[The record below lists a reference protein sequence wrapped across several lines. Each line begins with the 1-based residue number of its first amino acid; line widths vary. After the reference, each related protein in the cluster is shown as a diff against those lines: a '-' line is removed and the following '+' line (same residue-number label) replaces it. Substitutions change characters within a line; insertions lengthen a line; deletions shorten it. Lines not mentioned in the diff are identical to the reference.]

1 VNEVKK
7 NQQFDFSDWR
17 EICSREISR
26 KTAEFHSK
34 EAVQQSVKEAAHV
47 YQPPASKPRSSI
59 RAGASRKLGL
69 KRASGLLSTLPAIS
83 EASPSEA
90 RFGGRFTCASEEGPR
105 ASKGE

>member
-34 EAVQQSVKEAAHV
+34 EAVQQLVKEAAHV
-47 YQPPASKPRSSI
+47 YQFQP
-59 RAGASRKLGL
+59 
-69 KRASGLLSTLPAIS
+69 
-83 EASPSEA
+83 
-90 RFGGRFTCASEEGPR
+90 
-105 ASKGE
+105 